1 MSKSEDVISSLRLS
15 GWIVEVLDNTLM
27 MYPLRYKI
35 LITGSV
41 GALDGTTLDVEDI
54 LEYLDS
60 GYVGS
65 YTGSKDT
72 RLYDMFNVEIIEDS
86 K

>member
-1 MSKSEDVISSLRLS
+1 MSKSEDVLSSLKLS
-15 GWIVEVLDNTLM
+15 GWTVGMLGNTLM
-27 MYPLRYKI
+27 MYPPRYKI
-35 LITGSV
+35 LVMGSV
-41 GALDGTTLDVEDI
+41 GALDGTTSDVEDI
-54 LEYLDS
+54 LEYLDC

-65 YTGSKDT
+65 CTGCKDT